1 MDIILTKVLSEDNI
15 RSFEAIYGPLT
26 SNNIADSQEGLER
39 RNLIQ
44 ANAKTIRLS
53 TIFATL
59 DRRLIGE
66 NEQQAIKW
74 LLPSRSLP
82 SFIPFQNV
90 SVEPNLNV

>member
-53 TIFATL
+53 TIF
-59 DRRLIGE
+59 E
-66 NEQQAIKW
+66 
-74 LLPSRSLP
+74 LLYSWH
-82 SFIPFQNV
+82 
-90 SVEPNLNV
+90 